1 MSIQPNQ
8 DIRWVQRLDS
18 FNRAL
23 TRLEEGF
30 GELTEEQIYDDHL
43 SLAEEGIIQRFE
55 FTYELALNLLA
66 DYIQFT
72 GEERPNGKKETIRT
86 AFKLNLITE
95 GDIWMDMIKDRNI
108 TSHQYDEQVAIGV
121 LISTYNI
128 YINVFSDL
136 RRLMTGKWN
145 KLNQLPLE

>member
-1 MSIQPNQ
+1 MQPNQ
-8 DIRWVQRLDS
+8 DLRWVQRLDS

-30 GELTEEQIYDDHL
+30 EELTEEAIYDNHL

-72 GEERPNGKKETIRT
+72 GDERPQGKKETIRT
-86 AFKLNLITE
+86 AFKLNLITD
-95 GDIWMDMIKDRNI
+95 GDTWMEMIKDRNS

-121 LISTYNI
+121 LISVYSI
-128 YINVFSDL
+128 YLDAFSDL
-136 RRLMTGKWN
+136 RSVMTEKWN
-145 KLNQLPLE
+145 QLNQLPLA